1 MIETGKPIQLKR
13 DVEAV
18 EIPAGFKIVLPV
30 GSEVVVQQTLGGN
43 FTVVTG
49 WGHMLRIAGKDADAL
64 GAEPDAAAQQPR
76 SGKFDEKLVWDELRT
91 VFDPEIPVN
100 VVDLGLI
107 YECKSTPLPS
117 GKYRVEVKMTI
128 TAPGCGMGD
137 ILRSE
142 VHGKIAALPQ
152 VSDVDVQMVF
162 DPPWDPGKMSEGAK
176 LQLGFM

>member
-18 EIPAGFKIVLPV
+18 EVPAGFKVILPT
-30 GSEVVVQQTLGGN
+30 GSEVVVQQMLGGN

-64 GAEPDAAAQQPR
+64 GGSTEAQAAPKPD
-76 SGKFDEKLVWDELRT
+76 KFDEKLVWDELKT
-91 VFDPEIPVN
+91 VYDPEIPVN

-107 YECKSTPLPS
+107 YECQSTQLPS
-117 GKYRVEVKMTI
+117 GKFSVAIKMTI

-137 ILRSE
+137 ILKSE
-142 VHGKIAALPQ
+142 VFSKVASLPG

-162 DPPWDPGKMSEGAK
+162 DPPWSPEKMSEGAK

>member
-18 EIPAGFKIVLPV
+18 EIPAGFKVILPA

-49 WGHMLRIAGKDADAL
+49 WGHMLRIGGKDADAL
-64 GAEPDAAAQQPR
+64 GAETASQAAARPD
-76 SGKFDEKLVWDELRT
+76 KFDEKLVWDELKT
-91 VFDPEIPVN
+91 VYDPEIPVN

-117 GKYRVEVKMTI
+117 GKYSVAIKMTI

-137 ILRSE
+137 ILKSE
-142 VHGKIAALPQ
+142 VFSKVAALPG

-162 DPPWDPGKMSEGAK
+162 DPPWTPEKMSEGAK

>member
-18 EIPAGFKIVLPV
+18 EIPAGFKVVLPV

-64 GAEPDAAAQQPR
+64 GAEQSATAQSR
-76 SGKFDEKLVWDELRT
+76 ADKFDEKLVWDELKT

-107 YECKSTPLPS
+107 YECKSTQLPS
-117 GKYRVEVKMTI
+117 GNYSVAIKMTI

-137 ILRSE
+137 ILKSE
-142 VHGKIAALPQ
+142 VYSKVAALPQ

-162 DPPWDPGKMSEGAK
+162 DPPWSPEKMSEGAK

>member
-18 EIPAGFKIVLPV
+18 EIPAGFKVVLPV
-30 GSEVVVQQTLGGN
+30 GSEVVVQQMLGGN

-49 WGHMLRIAGKDADAL
+49 WGHMLRIGGKDADAL
-64 GAEPDAAAQQPR
+64 GAETGAAQPQAK
-76 SGKFDEKLVWDELRT
+76 SGTFDEKFVWDELKT

-100 VVDLGLI
+100 IVDLGLI
-107 YECKSTPLPS
+107 YECKSTQLPS
-117 GKYRVEVKMTI
+117 GKYSVAVKMTI

-142 VHGKIAALPQ
+142 VHSKIAALPG
-152 VSDVDVQMVF
+152 VSEVDVQMVF
-162 DPPWDPGKMSEGAK
+162 DPPWNPGKMSESAK
-176 LQLGFM
+176 LQLGIM

>member
-1 MIETGKPIQLKR
+1 MIETGKPIQLRR

-18 EIPAGFKIVLPV
+18 EIPAGFKVVLPV
-30 GSEVVVQQTLGGN
+30 GSEVVVQQNLGGN

-64 GAEPDAAAQQPR
+64 GADTAAAAPSPR
-76 SGKFDEKLVWDELRT
+76 PDKFDEQLVWEELKT

-107 YECKSTPLPS
+107 YECKGTPLPS
-117 GKYRVEVKMTI
+117 GKYRVEIKMTI

-142 VHGKIAALPQ
+142 VYSKVAALPG

-162 DPPWDPGKMSEGAK
+162 DPPWDPSKMSEGAK

>member
-18 EIPAGFKIVLPV
+18 EVPAGFKVILPV
-30 GSEVVVQQTLGGN
+30 GSEVVIQQMLGGN

-64 GAEPDAAAQQPR
+64 GADAAASQKPR
-76 SGKFDEKLVWDELRT
+76 SDKFDEHLIWDELKT
-91 VFDPEIPVN
+91 VYDPEIPVN
-100 VVDLGLI
+100 IVDLGLV
-107 YECKSTPLPS
+107 YECKATQQPS
-117 GKYRVEVKMTI
+117 GKYQVDVKMTI

-142 VHGKIAALPQ
+142 VHSKIAALPG
-152 VSDVDVQMVF
+152 VSDINVEMVF
-162 DPPWDPGKMSEGAK
+162 DPPWDPSKMSEGAK

>member
-18 EIPAGFKIVLPV
+18 EVPAGFKVVLPV
-30 GSEVVVQQTLGGN
+30 GSEVVVQQMLGGN

-64 GAEPDAAAQQPR
+64 GAESSAAASAR
-76 SGKFDEKLVWDELRT
+76 SDKFDDKLVWEELKT

-107 YECKSTPLPS
+107 YECKSKQLPS
-117 GKYRVEVKMTI
+117 GKYQVDVKMTI

-142 VHGKIAALPQ
+142 VHSKIAALPG
-152 VSDVDVQMVF
+152 VSDVNVEMVF
-162 DPPWDPGKMSEGAK
+162 DPPWEPGKMSEGAK

>member
-13 DVEAV
+13 DVEAI
-18 EIPAGFKIVLPV
+18 EIPAGFKVILPA
-30 GSEVVVQQTLGGN
+30 GSEVVVQQMLGGN
-43 FTVVTG
+43 FTVMTG
-49 WGHMLRIAGKDADAL
+49 WGHLLRIAGKDAEAL
-64 GAEPDAAAQQPR
+64 GAEGATAQSQVKPAT
-76 SGKFDEKLVWDELRT
+76 FDEKLVWDELKT

-107 YECKSTPLPS
+107 YSCKSTQLPS

-142 VHGKIAALPQ
+142 VHSKIAALPQ

-162 DPPWDPGKMSEGAK
+162 DPPWDPGKMSESAK
-176 LQLGFM
+176 LQLGMM